1 MNVWQTLARHGMPRR
16 FIWLACALVVALAPL
31 TLTGQVPQA
40 RPATPAATQ
49 APAGQAAAPAAKPE
63 APLSWADKILQQEA
77 YATPPPELAEA
88 VIAPRYQN
96 LSLSNLSP
104 DKKWFLNMIG
114 DGPVVMST
122 FAKPFHELGGVF
134 IDFKANRVRS
144 LTVSNS
150 VGLQVVSA
158 ADGTRTP
165 VAIPPNSRV
174 SNATWSPDGSAVA
187 YLVHTADATHI
198 WMTDLATNRP
208 RQVSPRPLLATFV
221 STFEFTKDGKQIAAV
236 LIPDARPPMPV
247 APAAPI
253 GPQVKVHDAKDKN
266 RLRTFP
272 SLMSTEYELNLLE
285 WHATGQL
292 ALVDVPPAPPKD
304 PKAKPARLPAGAGVK
319 KVGQPTMLRSFDLS
333 PDGKYAR
340 ITRMTRPFS
349 YIVPVG
355 NFGSVDEVWDLTGKA
370 LAKIS
375 DRPLNLGTQDATA
388 PDPSEPPAGGAAQ
401 QGKRELAWRDDG
413 QGLSYLEQEP
423 APADSGTGA
432 RGARAAGGGGGR
444 GGAGAGD
451 QAAGAGRGQAAQ
463 RKDRLY
469 QWLPPFE
476 EKGAKVLFENNTRMN
491 GLRYSPDMQTIFFR
505 ESAGSGT
512 TASTVEVAVNLAEP
526 TQRYTLARFRTD
538 DPAANPGNLVG
549 VRAGG
554 GGGARGGGG
563 GARGGGGG
571 GGGAVLLSPDKTS
584 VYYQGTLNDKNPEQ
598 VGPKT
603 FIDRVVIK
611 NGEKKR
617 LFESDNK
624 DVYESVSTVLDP
636 EAGRFII
643 ERQNPTTAPQ
653 FFLLEGTTRKQL
665 TENKDLF
672 PDLTSAPKQRVM
684 VERPDGIKFSVSVML
699 PPGYQK
705 GTRLPAIFWLYPR
718 EFTDQ
723 DAIDRPDRTFNKNSF
738 QSFGTRSMQFF
749 VRLGYAVIVDTP
761 GAIPIVGPNG
771 QQNNNYVN
779 DLRNSLSAIIDE
791 LDRRALVDRTRLAI
805 GGHSYGAFTTVN
817 AMVHTPFFKA
827 GIAGDGAYNRTLTP
841 LGFQSERRDLW
852 EAPNV
857 YLGMSPFLYANNMT
871 GALLMYHAL
880 GDQNVGTD
888 PDNSIRLFHALNG
901 LGKTAA
907 LYMYPLEDHGPV
919 ARETL
924 LDLWARWAAW
934 LDKYVKNPQKEEKK
948 AEAGGK

>member
-1 MNVWQTLARHGMPRR
+1 MTVWQSLARHGVPRR
-16 FIWLACALVVALAPL
+16 FLWLACALVILTAPL
-31 TLTGQVPQA
+31 TLTGQVPQTK
-40 RPATPAATQ
+40 PAQPPVVQ
-49 APAGQAAAPAAKPE
+49 APPPQPAAPAAKPE
-63 APLSWADKILQQEA
+63 APLSWADKILQQET
-77 YATPPPELAEA
+77 YATPPPELAAA
-88 VIAPRYQN
+88 VTAPRYQN
-96 LSLSNLSP
+96 LTLSNLSP
-104 DKKWFLNMIG
+104 DKKWFLNLIG
-114 DGPVVMST
+114 DGPVAMST

-134 IDFKANRVRS
+134 IDFKAGRVRS

-150 VGLQVVSA
+150 VGIQVVSA
-158 ADGTRTP
+158 ADGTKKP
-165 VAIPPNSRV
+165 VAIPPNARV
-174 SNATWSPDGSAVA
+174 SNAAWSPDGSAIA
-187 YLVHTADATHI
+187 YLVHTEDATHI

-221 STFEFTKDGKQIAAV
+221 ATFDFTKDGKQIAAV

-247 APAAPI
+247 APAAPV
-253 GPQVKVHDAKDKN
+253 GPQVKVHDAKDRN

-292 ALVDVPPAPPKD
+292 VLIDVPPAPSKD
-304 PKAKPARLPAGAGVK
+304 PKAKPAKLPTGAGLK
-319 KVGQPTMLRSFDLS
+319 KIGQPTMFRSLDVS
-333 PDGKYAR
+333 PEGKYLR

-370 LAKIS
+370 LAKVA
-375 DRPLNLGTQDATA
+375 DRPLNLGTQDQAA
-388 PDPSEPPAGGAAQ
+388 PDPSEPPVAGGARE
-401 QGKRELAWRDDG
+401 QGKREVAWRDDG
-413 QGLSYLEQEP
+413 QGLSYLEQDP
-423 APADSGTGA
+423 APAEGA
-432 RGARAAGGGGGR
+432 AGSRGARVGGGR
-444 GGAGAGD
+444 GGAGGGD

-476 EKGAKVLFENNTRMN
+476 EKGAKILFENSTRMN
-491 GLRYSPDMQTIFFR
+491 GIRYSPDMQMIFFR
-505 ESAGSGT
+505 ETAGTGT

-526 TQRYTLARFRTD
+526 AQRYTLARFRTD

-549 VRAGG
+549 VRAGS
-554 GGGARGGGG
+554 GGGARGGGGG

-571 GGGAVLLSPDKTS
+571 GGGPVLLSPDKTS

-603 FIDRVVIK
+603 FVDRVAIK
-611 NGEKKR
+611 TGEKKR
-617 LFESDNK
+617 LFESDNQ
-624 DVYESVSTVLDP
+624 DVYESVATVLDP
-636 EAGRFII
+636 EAGRFVI
-643 ERQNPTTAPQ
+643 ERQSPTEVPQ
-653 FFLLEGTTRKQL
+653 FFLLDKTTRTQL

-672 PDLTSAPKQRVM
+672 PDLTSATKQRVM
-684 VERPDGIKFSVSVML
+684 VERADGIKFPVHVML

-705 GTRLPAIFWLYPR
+705 GVRLPAIFWLYPR

-723 DAIDRPDRTFNKNSF
+723 DAIDRPDRTFNRNSF
-738 QSFGTRSMQFF
+738 QTFGTRSMQFF

-857 YLGMSPFLYANNMT
+857 YLGMSPFMYANNMT

-934 LDKYVKNPQKEEKK
+934 LDKYVKNPQRPEPAADAKK
-948 AEAGGK
+948 